1 MNVNK
6 WYSLQIHLSIT
17 IMASETHFFSYRGW
31 PVTKICL
38 MNIQKNGIQEYW
50 MFQPPKMDLLECFF
64 CLVWSLST
72 VNSIICSSTVLW
84 INPLFLDFSRLQ
96 VFENKLR
103 NIFQAS
109 TWKFLQRVCYFIY
122 LLAPMHGDGHSWM
135 TKSSFAKVTIPSTR
149 LNAI

>member
-50 MFQPPKMDLLECFF
+50 MFQPPKMDFLECFF

-72 VNSIICSSTVLW
+72 VNSIICSSTVLG
-84 INPLFLDFSRLQ
+84 INPLFWTSLDFKCLITHREISSKPVLGNFYKGY
-96 VFENKLR
+96 VTLF
-103 NIFQAS
+103 IFWHQCMVMVIVK
-109 TWKFLQRVCYFIY
+109 WQNHV
-122 LLAPMHGDGHSWM
+122 LL
-135 TKSSFAKVTIPSTR
+135 K
-149 LNAI
+149 